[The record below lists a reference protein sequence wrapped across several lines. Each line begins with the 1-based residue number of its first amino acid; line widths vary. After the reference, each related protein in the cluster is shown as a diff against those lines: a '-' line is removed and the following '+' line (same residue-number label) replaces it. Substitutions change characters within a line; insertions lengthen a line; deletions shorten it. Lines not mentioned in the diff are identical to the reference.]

1 MSPVSNSYLKRA
13 LKLSQYPFS
22 HGEPDTI
29 SAVFDLTALIHAWI
43 ALATNSG
50 QLSDRMKAGTLRM
63 MNSRW
68 PKRDWDGSGAA

>member
-1 MSPVSNSYLKRA
+1 MSPMSNSSLKRA

-22 HGEPDTI
+22 HDEPGTI

-50 QLSDRMKAGTLRM
+50 PLSDRMTAGTPR
-63 MNSRW
+63 
-68 PKRDWDGSGAA
+68 

>member
-1 MSPVSNSYLKRA
+1 
-13 LKLSQYPFS
+13 
-22 HGEPDTI
+22 